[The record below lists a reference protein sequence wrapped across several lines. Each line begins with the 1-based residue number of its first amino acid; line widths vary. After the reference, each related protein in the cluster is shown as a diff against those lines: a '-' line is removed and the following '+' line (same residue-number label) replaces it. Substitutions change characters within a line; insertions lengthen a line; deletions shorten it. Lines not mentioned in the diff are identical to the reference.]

1 MSMAFRV
8 LIPEKWHKCQKQGMF
23 NKIKLLAC
31 SLEIHVYAFL
41 IILICRLQ
49 NEFNWTLQSPCEF
62 LFSICLLFC
71 LCSLLLLSCLL
82 LSILLWSF
90 LNSSWLLSLGVLF
103 CCYRCISSQVFIY
116 SFIPYRWFKQFS
128 SIRKSSKPMVRMP
141 FSSLHGLMS
150 SFTTMT
156 FLKVSLILRRE
167 AVYFSLR
174 RFFGNIATFS
184 S

>member
-1 MSMAFRV
+1 MLSANRT
-8 LIPEKWHKCQKQGMF
+8 Q
-23 NKIKLLAC
+23 
-31 SLEIHVYAFL
+31 
-41 IILICRLQ
+41 Q
-49 NEFNWTLQSPCEF
+49 NSTELSCDF
-62 LFSICLLFC
+62 LFSIYL
-71 LCSLLLLSCLL
+71 
-82 LSILLWSF
+82 
-90 LNSSWLLSLGVLF
+90 LLSLGVLF
-103 CCYRCISSQVFIY
+103 CCYRCVSSQVFIY

-184 S
+184 SQRYAFSLKYKNSAKIFWQYCHFFFVR

>member
-1 MSMAFRV
+1 MGDNNAESCWYHSQQDSA
-8 LIPEKWHKCQKQGMF
+8 LS
-23 NKIKLLAC
+23 LL
-31 SLEIHVYAFL
+31 F
-41 IILICRLQ
+41 LICRLQ
-49 NEFNWTLQSPCEF
+49 IELNRTLQNSSNF
-62 LFSICLLFC
+62 LFSIYL
-71 LCSLLLLSCLL
+71 
-82 LSILLWSF
+82 
-90 LNSSWLLSLGVLF
+90 LLSLGVLF

-184 S
+184 SQRYAFFLKYKNPAKIFWQYCHFFFVR

>member
-1 MSMAFRV
+1 MSSANR
-8 LIPEKWHKCQKQGMF
+8 
-23 NKIKLLAC
+23 
-31 SLEIHVYAFL
+31 
-41 IILICRLQ
+41 
-49 NEFNWTLQSPCEF
+49 TQSNSTELSCDF
-62 LFSICLLFC
+62 LFCICLLLC

-141 FSSLHGLMS
+141 FSSLHGLIS

-167 AVYFSLR
+167 AVSCFL
-174 RFFGNIATFS
+174 FS
-184 S
+184 SSGKASADCI

>member
-1 MSMAFRV
+1 MLSANRT
-8 LIPEKWHKCQKQGMF
+8 LL
-23 NKIKLLAC
+23 NSTKLSC
-31 SLEIHVYAFL
+31 D
-41 IILICRLQ
+41 
-49 NEFNWTLQSPCEF
+49 F
-62 LFSICLLFC
+62 LFSICLLLS
-71 LCSLLLLSCLL
+71 LCSLLLSCLL
-82 LSILLWSF
+82 LGILLWSF

-103 CCYRCISSQVFIY
+103 CYYRCISSQVFIY

-167 AVYFSLR
+167 AVSCFL
-174 RFFGNIATFS
+174 FS
-184 S
+184 SSGKASADCI

>member
-1 MSMAFRV
+1 MNTIESYC
-8 LIPEKWHKCQKQGMF
+8 IS
-23 NKIKLLAC
+23 I
-31 SLEIHVYAFL
+31 
-41 IILICRLQ
+41 
-49 NEFNWTLQSPCEF
+49 EF
-62 LFSICLLFC
+62 LFSICLQ
-71 LCSLLLLSCLL
+71 LCCCRLLQSCLL

-90 LNSSWLLSLGVLF
+90 LNSSWLLCLGVLF

-116 SFIPYRWFKQFS
+116 SFIPYSCFKQFS

-167 AVYFSLR
+167 AVHFSLR